1 MKKII
6 IGFGELLWDKHKTY
20 ELIGGA
26 PGNFAYHTTQCG
38 LDGYVVS
45 AVGKD
50 ASGDRLL
57 EEAKRHGLQCIVA
70 QVEKPTSVVD
80 INEDDINN
88 PQYTIRTDV
97 AWDYIPVTKELES
110 WAQKADAVCF
120 GTLAQRSIRTRET
133 LQTFLSLMRSDALKI
148 FDVNLRQQFYNREM
162 IEESL
167 GKSDILKL
175 NEDEGCD
182 GILVQP
188 FFLKRGDYP
197 ADILV
202 YAVDLRRIDGH
213 TQRLSGFLLVGQ
225 AFPIG
230 VLRSGDFEGR
240 VQDSRFLL
248 ALEAGCAYGVI
259 SGIVA
264 SSVFLYVLGLCL
276 QGIVR
281 SNERHIEEEGFL
293 PVLRPADEFSGHL
306 SEAVGGVPAGL
317 RRDLLAVAVDQTVLP
332 LREQG
337 GVEIYPAPVRNM
349 EGLFEPPVLRPVRLG
364 VADVPL
370 AGDVGAV
377 A

>member
-120 GTLAQRSIRTRET
+120 GTLAQRSIRTHET

-175 NEDEGCD
+175 NEDEAGV
-182 GILVQP
+182 LNEM
-188 FFLKRGDYP
+188 FDY
-197 ADILV
+197 
-202 YAVDLRRIDGH
+202 
-213 TQRLSGFLLVGQ
+213 RLSDIVDVSRRLLSDFHQKIVILTCGGNCSYVFTPTEESYMKTPQCEVVNVVGAGDSFTA
-225 AFPIG
+225 AFCSCIM
-230 VLRSGDFEGR
+230 
-240 VQDSRFLL
+240 
-248 ALEAGCAYGVI
+248 
-259 SGIVA
+259 
-264 SSVFLYVLGLCL
+264 
-276 QGIVR
+276 QGKSIYDA
-281 SNERHIEEEGFL
+281 H
-293 PVLRPADEFSGHL
+293 A
-306 SEAVGGVPAGL
+306 
-317 RRDLLAVAVDQTVLP
+317 LAVRVAAYVCTQDGAMPQWPDELKT
-332 LREQG
+332 
-337 GVEIYPAPVRNM
+337 
-349 EGLFEPPVLRPVRLG
+349 LFG
-364 VADVPL
+364 
-370 AGDVGAV
+370 
-377 A
+377 